1 MALMLWVK
9 QAVKLLLLPPTGP
22 LLLSLIGFAIARRRR
37 RTGWTLALVG
47 VAALTLLSIPAVGA
61 LLVRCLDRSPPLHL
75 EDASGAQAI
84 VIFGGGTRR
93 SAPEYGGVTL
103 ATITLDRVRY
113 GARIARATGLP
124 ILVSGGA
131 LRGAPPEAILM
142 RQVLTSEFGL
152 AVRWA
157 ETRSRNTHENAVESA
172 KILDQAGV
180 HRVVLV
186 GHSFDFPRSRNELE
200 AAGIEVI
207 PAPIGIPPA
216 LPGDLRDLLPSARG
230 LELSY
235 YATYEILANVLFAFT
250 PHPRLRPMNAG

>member
-93 SAPEYGGVTL
+93 YAPEYGGVTL

-113 GARIARATGLP
+113 GARIARATGI
-124 ILVSGGA
+124 ILLGDNRYANLRRYVLRTLFQRERAGNLEGNKDTIKWFMVRWILFVSQKSV
-131 LRGAPPEAILM
+131 RRY
-142 RQVLTSEFGL
+142 RQVLPT
-152 AVRWA
+152 VNR
-157 ETRSRNTHENAVESA
+157 
-172 KILDQAGV
+172 
-180 HRVVLV
+180 
-186 GHSFDFPRSRNELE
+186 PY
-200 AAGIEVI
+200 
-207 PAPIGIPPA
+207 
-216 LPGDLRDLLPSARG
+216 
-230 LELSY
+230 LELRNM
-235 YATYEILANVLFAFT
+235 LQLK
-250 PHPRLRPMNAG
+250 RLYTAWGLTRG